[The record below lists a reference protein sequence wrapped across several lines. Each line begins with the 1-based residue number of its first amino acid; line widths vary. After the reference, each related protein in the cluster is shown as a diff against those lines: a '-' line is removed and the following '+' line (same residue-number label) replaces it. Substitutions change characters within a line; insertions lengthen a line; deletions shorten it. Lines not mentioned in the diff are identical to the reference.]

1 MASTT
6 IDRKRILILAGAG
19 GCVLAFLAV
28 LVLGGGFFAWTTL
41 ALAPTATA
49 TRAIP
54 TFTPTRV
61 ALAVTP
67 TALPTQ
73 TPIVE
78 YQIYAS
84 KTAFF
89 SLQYPRG
96 WTVNDQEQAKAM
108 VTFTA
113 PDKSAQQSVSF
124 GAAGSQ
130 NAEQALNNFLADRF
144 RASAPDVRVLSQRTA
159 SDGSALADLEYT
171 SADLGRARGVLR
183 VVVVS
188 GGFYYAVLF
197 STKADRFDRAT
208 AEKFVDGLGIGK

>member
-6 IDRKRILILAGAG
+6 VDRKRILILAGAG
-19 GCVLAFLAV
+19 GCLLAFLV
-28 LVLGGGFFAWTTL
+28 TLVVGGGFFAWRSL
-41 ALAPTATA
+41 AVAP
-49 TRAIP
+49 P
-54 TFTPTRV
+54 TPTPRSVPTMTPTRIALV
-61 ALAVTP
+61 ATPMLPTP
-67 TALPTQ
+67 TA
-73 TPIVE
+73 IVE

-89 SLQYPRG
+89 SVQYPRG
-96 WTVNDQEQAKAM
+96 WAVNDQEQSQAI

-113 PDKSAQQSVSF
+113 PDKSAQQSVAF

-130 NAEQALNNFLADRF
+130 NAEQALNTFLTDRL
-144 RASAPDVRVLSQRTA
+144 RKSAPDVRVLSQRAA

-171 SADLGRARGVLR
+171 SAEIGRARGVLR

-197 STKADRFDRAT
+197 STKADQFDRAT
-208 AEKFVDGLGIGK
+208 AEKFVDGLSIGK